1 MTDDNSSSH
10 DLEQRETFRRYV
22 ASLDQLDRMFSRPT
36 DSSQSSTP
44 DTETASPERIDDT
57 EIERE
62 LAELEDE
69 LDE

>member
-1 MTDDNSSSH
+1 MTDDSSSH
-10 DLEQRETFRRYV
+10 DLDQRETFRRYL

-36 DSSQSSTP
+36 DSSQPSTP
-44 DTETASPERIDDT
+44 DAEGTTPERIDEA

-69 LDE
+69 LEE